1 MLKHAEDILA
11 DDVLVEN
18 NRQLN
23 HELNDIAE
31 RYVRIVLAIGMHDPF
46 YVDAYY
52 GPEIWRTECEQ
63 LPLSALLKAA
73 KTLEGELVALVL
85 VNVDIKLESRH
96 SFLHKQLSSVVYYLG
111 HLLGELG
118 SFDVESAGLY
128 DTKPQKFELCS
139 FESVQDEINILLPGS
154 GPLAE
159 RFEQFR
165 SAFIVPQDK
174 IPAVFEA
181 AVDRARA
188 LTGAHIALPED
199 ESFSIEFVTDKI
211 WTAYNWYQGNYSSL
225 IQLNQDQPLYIERC
239 LELASHEGYP
249 GHHVFNLL
257 QERDLVRSE
266 QWIEYAV
273 YPLYSPISFL
283 SEGSANY
290 GLSLIMSAQDV
301 IDFERNSLMPL
312 AGIEGDIE
320 KYHKVLSCYK
330 KLAYLDNL
338 VCEQLTDGHISEL
351 NAQKL
356 LIKYGL
362 YTRSRA
368 VQRVKFYLSNRSY
381 VINYNHGEE
390 SVARWVEKG
399 GETRKSEHWKRFEA
413 LLKRPLAASQF
424 KV

>member
-1 MLKHAEDILA
+1 MLKHAENMLA
-11 DDVLVEN
+11 DDVLVEK

-23 HELNDIAE
+23 LKLNAVAE

-52 GPEIWRTECEQ
+52 GPEIWRTDCEK
-63 LPLSALLKAA
+63 LPLNSLLKVA
-73 KTLEGELVALVL
+73 KTLESELAELDLVE
-85 VNVDIKLESRH
+85 VDTKLESRY
-96 SFLHKQLSSVVYYLG
+96 SFLKKQLSSVVYYLG

-118 SFDVESAGLY
+118 SFDVESTGLY
-128 DTKPQKFELCS
+128 DTQTQKFELCS
-139 FESVQDEINILLPGS
+139 FESIQDEIELLLPGS
-154 GPLAE
+154 GSLAA

-181 AVDRARA
+181 AVDKARA
-188 LTGAHIALPED
+188 LTGAHIALPEG
-199 ESFSIEFVTDKI
+199 ENFSIEFVTDKI

-257 QERDLVRSE
+257 QERDLVRNE

-290 GLSLIMSAQDV
+290 GLSLIMSPDDV
-301 IDFERNSLMPL
+301 LSFERDTLMPL

-320 KYHKVLSCYK
+320 RYHQVLSCYK

-338 VCEQLTDGHISEL
+338 VCEQLTDGHISVL
-351 NAQKL
+351 DAQNL

-368 VQRVKFYLSNRSY
+368 EQRVKFYLSNRSY

-399 GETRKSEHWKRFEA
+399 GETRTSERWKRFEA